1 MLRKSLGLLVLVTL
15 FLSACENAGPVLQNP
30 DRLEQN
36 RARHGSIFG
45 ETLTFGG
52 TDRDGGGAAN
62 GVAVNSY
69 LWRASLDTVS
79 FFPMAQ
85 VDAFGGVIITEWYS
99 LPESPN
105 ERFKLNIYILG
116 RQLRADGVRV
126 AIFKQA
132 RTDTG
137 WRDIPAA
144 NDAPAKVE
152 NAILTRARQMRID
165 SKAQLDQ

>member
-1 MLRKSLGLLVLVTL
+1 MLRKSLGFLVLATV
-15 FLSACENAGPVLQNP
+15 FLSACENAGPVRERP
-30 DRLEQN
+30 DRLEQE
-36 RARHGSIFG
+36 RAESGSIFG
-45 ETLTFGG
+45 ETLSFGG
-52 TDRDGGGAAN
+52 TERPGGAGA
-62 GVAVNSY
+62 GGIAVNSY

-99 LPESPN
+99 LPEAPN

-132 RTDTG
+132 RTNSG
-137 WRDIPAA
+137 WRDVPAA
-144 NDAPAKVE
+144 DGAAAKIE

-165 SKAQLDQ
+165 TQAQLQ